1 MEKNGSAQE
10 LSSVSSFFISPSE
23 EKRGLSA
30 QIPELKGIAWGHPK
44 DDCEIE
50 ETVTVR
56 KRVAYPNTQ
65 SAQESMKKTLFNLV
79 QEGYSLSRIELRRTS
94 ETNEP
99 GNRIV
104 TTEEI
109 ALYRK

>member
-1 MEKNGSAQE
+1 MEKTGPAQE
-10 LSSVSSFFISPSE
+10 LGSISSFFISPSE
-23 EKRGLSA
+23 EKRG
-30 QIPELKGIAWGHPK
+30 IPVHVSELKGMAWGHPT

-65 SAQESMKKTLFNLV
+65 SAQENMKRTLFNLV

-99 GNRIV
+99 GNRTV

-109 ALYRK
+109 TLYRK

>member
-1 MEKNGSAQE
+1 MDKTGPAQE
-10 LSSVSSFFISPSE
+10 LSSVSSLFISTPE
-23 EKRGLSA
+23 QKKGLSA
-30 QIPELKGIAWGHPK
+30 HVSELKGIDWGHPR

-56 KRVAYPNTQ
+56 KRVAYPNTR
-65 SAQESMKKTLFNLV
+65 SAQENMKKSLFKLL
-79 QEGYSLSRIELRRTS
+79 QDGYALSRVELRRTA
-94 ETNEP
+94 ETSEP

-109 ALYRK
+109 SMYQK